1 MHKEAPV
8 GLKQTIEAGS
18 LRWKYPLRKT
28 TLEKLGKIAQEL
40 TRPLNLAIQI
50 ILLDSGQS
58 IKDGIDATKTLVTQV
73 QATTLD
79 THFQVKDIAAGIQS
93 ILSAKDSEELA
104 KILRWLSAPDPSAN
118 HAQARE
124 QHEDGTGDWLFE
136 SQEYQDWVSGSSPLF
151 WLHGKAGCCRT
162 ILCSTIIEDVRRR
175 ISGQDSVVLAYLY
188 FSFSEERKQNYT
200 ELLFSM
206 VTQLSR
212 RRTVHPLL
220 RDAYAQTQPSRP
232 SVQVLEGILV
242 ALLEQANVVYLVV
255 DALDECSENQRKQV
269 IVGFK
274 RVTQAVPKTR
284 LLMTSRREADIE
296 DHMASWCGTQLPIN
310 KAGVNRDIDM
320 FVKNALATDKKL
332 LRLSSATKKEIE
344 DTFHEKAD
352 GMYVYFLVGTVVLAA
367 DNQVLKRALGFDGL
381 QSSSTNFVT

>member
-8 GLKQTIEAGS
+8 GLRQTIEAGS

-212 RRTVHPLL
+212 RPNPAGLPSKSL
-220 RDAYAQTQPSRP
+220 KAYS
-232 SVQVLEGILV
+232 
-242 ALLEQANVVYLVV
+242 
-255 DALDECSENQRKQV
+255 
-269 IVGFK
+269 
-274 RVTQAVPKTR
+274 
-284 LLMTSRREADIE
+284 
-296 DHMASWCGTQLPIN
+296 
-310 KAGVNRDIDM
+310 
-320 FVKNALATDKKL
+320 
-332 LRLSSATKKEIE
+332 
-344 DTFHEKAD
+344 
-352 GMYVYFLVGTVVLAA
+352 
-367 DNQVLKRALGFDGL
+367 
-381 QSSSTNFVT
+381 